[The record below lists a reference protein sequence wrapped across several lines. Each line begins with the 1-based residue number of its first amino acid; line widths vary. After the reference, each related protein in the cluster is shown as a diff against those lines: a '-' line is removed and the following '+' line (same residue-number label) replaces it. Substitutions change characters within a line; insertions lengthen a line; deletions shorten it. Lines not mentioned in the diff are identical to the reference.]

1 MKIGRLTKEQIDFF
15 ADMDPLLML
24 ERLEFPNCFAL
35 AATET
40 DMQTREELP
49 AGLMICAKS
58 RLHRHGGCG
67 GVGLAHPFLP
77 GPLG

>member
-1 MKIGRLTKEQIDFF
+1 MKIGRLTKEQVDFF

-40 DMQTREELP
+40 DMQTLEELP
-49 AGLMICAKS
+49 AD
-58 RLHRHGGCG
+58 
-67 GVGLAHPFLP
+67 
-77 GPLG
+77 